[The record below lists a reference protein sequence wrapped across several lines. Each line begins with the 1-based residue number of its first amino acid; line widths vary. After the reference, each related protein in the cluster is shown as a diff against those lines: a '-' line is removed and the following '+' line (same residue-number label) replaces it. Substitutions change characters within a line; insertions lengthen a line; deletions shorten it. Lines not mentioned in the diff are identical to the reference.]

1 MLPRL
6 VTALLLTLPALA
18 PAAVTVV
25 HVWPTQRSA
34 DSFRRISEYV
44 DGTENSGRETVL
56 RTRPDARDGCYFL
69 TRTKAD
75 TPVAGA
81 TLVLE
86 IVLPGSPE
94 VHTYPFSVDVPAGRR
109 VFQVGV
115 TGTDWPDT
123 QTRPAA
129 WRVTIRSADGALLA
143 DSPSFLWSVPAP
155 KAN

>member
-6 VTALLLTLPALA
+6 VTAFLLALPALA
-18 PAAVTVV
+18 PAAVSVV
-25 HVWPTQRSA
+25 HVWPSHRSA

-44 DGTENSGRETVL
+44 AGSENSGRETIL
-56 RTRPDARDGCYFL
+56 RTKTEAREGCYFL

-75 TPVAGA
+75 AAIAGA

-86 IVLPGSPE
+86 VVLPGSPE
-94 VHTYPFSVDVPAGRR
+94 VHTYPFSVDVPAGNR

-115 TGTDWPDT
+115 TGADWPGT

-129 WRVTIRSADGALLA
+129 WRVTIRTADGTLLA
-143 DSPSFLWSVPAP
+143 DSPSFLWSVPGA
-155 KAN
+155 KAK